1 LFAERERERTIQ
13 NNPFSFADLSERAN
27 KQKPDKKIMTTKT
40 ERRKSIF
47 KVSLLALLR
56 SLWSS
61 LSTPHRVFWKSP
73 FNT

>member
-1 LFAERERERTIQ
+1 MICLLRERTIQ

-27 KQKPDKKIMTTKT
+27 KQKHDKKIMTTKT

-47 KVSLLALLR
+47 KVSLLAMLH

-61 LSTPHRVFWKSP
+61 LSTPHRVFGKALLS
-73 FNT
+73 F